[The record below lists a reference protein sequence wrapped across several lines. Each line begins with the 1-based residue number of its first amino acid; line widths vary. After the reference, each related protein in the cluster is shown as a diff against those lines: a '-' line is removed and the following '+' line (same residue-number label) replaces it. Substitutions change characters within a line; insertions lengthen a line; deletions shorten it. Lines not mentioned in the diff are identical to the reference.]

1 MHWKL
6 SMKKNVLTS
15 RACAIYH
22 RFWDINEK
30 LWNCVNRNTHYASFK
45 VKRIIKPPIENESVQ
60 LQNKISSNKETY
72 VHFMLFH
79 TILVKVNIKLEKHW
93 FPLQSLQYLVAVV
106 SRLFQSPEELA
117 PVFRPGDWSRP
128 RVEGLLC
135 HPGRSRWCPLHSP
148 PAPSHVHKVCRSSA
162 DDNPVKEHRSFTW
175 QQVLP
180 KKFTCSN

>member
-6 SMKKNVLTS
+6 SLKKNVLTS
-15 RACAIYH
+15 RACVINH

-60 LQNKISSNKETY
+60 LQNKISSNKKTY
-72 VHFMLFH
+72 LHFM
-79 TILVKVNIKLEKHW
+79 EKHW

-128 RVEGLLC
+128 RVEGRLC
-135 HPGRSRWCPLHSP
+135 HPGKSQWCPLHSP
-148 PAPSHVHKVCRSSA
+148 PAPSRVHKVCHSSA
-162 DDNPVKEHRSFTW
+162 DDNPVKENTRSFIISTSEKIYMSL
-175 QQVLP
+175 VTI
-180 KKFTCSN
+180 KKKWWALLW

>member
-1 MHWKL
+1 M
-6 SMKKNVLTS
+6 
-15 RACAIYH
+15 IYH

-45 VKRIIKPPIENESVQ
+45 VKRIIKPPIKNESVQ
-60 LQNKISSNKETY
+60 LQNKISSNKKTY

-128 RVEGLLC
+128 RVEGRLC
-135 HPGRSRWCPLHSP
+135 HPGKSQWCPLHSP

-162 DDNPVKEHRSFTW
+162 DGNPVKENTWSFITSTLEK
-175 QQVLP
+175 VYV
-180 KKFTCSN
+180 